1 MQKGCRKDWVV
12 RANRGKSGDG
22 DPCGFRTEGGS
33 VESCRA
39 PLSKDPTGCS
49 MGQQCWQ
56 MRGQH
61 WNGVRKWGTVITRLA
76 MEAGD
81 DRVFHYLEK
90 DCGGALHD
98 PQVIQERTRKCMFVI
113 LEFLPICKWR
123 LELVLFL
130 QYPKHCGAVP
140 MYCLHL
146 KLHFLTRF
154 WLSQK

>member
-1 MQKGCRKDWVV
+1 
-12 RANRGKSGDG
+12 
-22 DPCGFRTEGGS
+22 
-33 VESCRA
+33 
-39 PLSKDPTGCS
+39 
-49 MGQQCWQ
+49 
-56 MRGQH
+56 
-61 WNGVRKWGTVITRLA
+61 

-154 WLSQK
+154 